1 MLAQHAVS
9 GANIQN
15 GSVRYAPTVA
25 LTAHRYYDPN
35 GRLSF
40 PQGAEGTLGHMPSW

>member
-15 GSVRYAPTVA
+15 GYVRDEPPVA
-25 LTAHRYYDPN
+25 LTAHRY
-35 GRLSF
+35 
-40 PQGAEGTLGHMPSW
+40 